1 MSFSG
6 RKLYVGRVL
15 VIGNWVCSV
24 GRVLAVGNPKL
35 GTYVGRVLLVGNWV
49 CWKSFSGR
57 KLVMLEEF

>member
-1 MSFSG
+1 M
-6 RKLYVGRVL
+6 
-15 VIGNWVCSV
+15 IGNWVCSV